1 MLTGNWR
8 QTMKRLILFLVMA
21 GLATPVFAIWVGRTE
36 PGTPNVRV
44 RFYASTAILNQPGY
58 IHVTDPTFQPT
69 RKLRRG
75 TIYKFTLIENGR
87 IRAMTRGEKAVW
99 QSQTRTNI
107 SVRVTAEH
115 FSAEKELKA
124 RTERVQINVSPPYTP
139 AKINTI
145 RTKVK
150 DYYVAAATTAQKA
163 TVLFAAW
170 ELNALIK
177 QCNDSLDDSDFALHR
192 SYTNVVTRWP

>member
-1 MLTGNWR
+1 
-8 QTMKRLILFLVMA
+8 MKRLILCVVML
-21 GLATPVFAIWVGRTE
+21 GLARPAAALWIGEDV
-36 PGTPNVRV
+36 PGTPETRT
-44 RFYASTAILNQPGY
+44 FFAASSAALSVPGRW
-58 IHVTDPTFQPT
+58 HETDPAYQPQPRSDGRR
-69 RKLRRG
+69 RKSVKYRWTVVLPSG
-75 TIYKFTLIENGR
+75 KGR
-87 IRAMTRGEKAVW
+87 RAMTAGEKAVW

-124 RTERVQINVSPPYTP
+124 STERVQINVSPPYTP

-177 QCNDSLDDSDFALHR
+177 QCNDSLDDSGFALHR